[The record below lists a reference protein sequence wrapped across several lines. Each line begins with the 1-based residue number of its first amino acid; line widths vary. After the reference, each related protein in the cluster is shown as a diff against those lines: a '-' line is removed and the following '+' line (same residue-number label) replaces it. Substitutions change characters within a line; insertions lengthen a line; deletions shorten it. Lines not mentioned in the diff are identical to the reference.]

1 MLITAY
7 LHSSKESMLDRG
19 TEAGLSEAALD
30 NFKYMLSEVEFT
42 LKVDEET
49 GEAEIIEVNGRHL
62 GLP

>member
-19 TEAGLSEAALD
+19 AEAGLKGRALE
-30 NFKYMLSEVEFT
+30 NFRYALYEVEFT

-49 GEAEIIEVNGRHL
+49 GVAEIIEVNGRHL
-62 GLP
+62 VLP